1 MNKILT
7 IASVLLMLFGF
18 YLYGKINNL
27 ETQLAMFKIG
37 KEVNHFKSD
46 NENSVVYK
54 STNLNF
60 YDENDNL
67 TTLLNE
73 NGLSIRDTNQIIE
86 TKVFHTGIFFIN
98 DSIVPYNVLLS
109 GKGIIFIKKDLDKLE
124 LIDLIRWENLI
135 EFSDKNKKN

>member
-7 IASVLLMLFGF
+7 IASVLLLLFGF
-18 YLYGKINNL
+18 YLYSKINNL
-27 ETQLAMFKIG
+27 ETQLAMFKLE
-37 KEVNHFKSD
+37 KEVNDFKSD

-67 TTLLNE
+67 TALLNE

-86 TKVFHTGIFFIN
+86 TKVFPTGIFFIN